1 MNKTSYATE
10 HVTSTLRAARTA
22 RGLSQRELSV
32 NSAVPQG
39 HISRIENGSVDLR
52 LSNLV
57 ALARAL
63 DLELMLVPR
72 QSVPAVRSVARSAAT
87 GAPGPGKAGRRVR
100 RELALLEETL
110 GSLPPRL
117 QSRNDVGR
125 LRRHVRELSHFAPA
139 LLDIEVI
146 RDVNRALDA
155 LVRGEGDPAAIGRPL
170 ARLVELRNAL
180 AHNRIA
186 RDEAEPA
193 RPVYIL
199 EDDG

>member
-10 HVTSTLRAARTA
+10 HVTNTLRAARTA

-87 GAPGPGKAGRRVR
+87 DAPGPGKTGRRIR
-100 RELALLEETL
+100 RELALMQETL
-110 GSLPPRL
+110 GSLPPQFR
-117 QSRNDVGR
+117 SRNDLGQ

-146 RDVNRALDA
+146 RDVKQALDA
-155 LVRGEGDPAAIGRPL
+155 LVRGEGNPAAIRRPL
-170 ARLVELRNAL
+170 ARLQELRNAL

-186 RDEAEPA
+186 RDETEPA
-193 RPVYIL
+193 QPAYSL

>member
-1 MNKTSYATE
+1 MNKSSHATE
-10 HVTSTLRAARTA
+10 HVTSTLRAARAA

-39 HISRIENGSVDLR
+39 HISRIENGAVDLR

-72 QSVPAVRSVARSAAT
+72 QAVPAVRSVARSAAT
-87 GAPGPGKAGRRVR
+87 GAAVPGQAGRRVR
-100 RELALLEETL
+100 RELALMQEAL

-117 QSRNDVGR
+117 QSRNDLGQ
-125 LRRHVRELSHFAPA
+125 LRRHIGELAHFAPA
-139 LLDIEVI
+139 LLDIRVI
-146 RDVNRALDA
+146 RDVNQALDA
-155 LVRGEGDPAAIGRPL
+155 LVRGKGDPAAIRRLL
-170 ARLVELRNAL
+170 ARLQELRNAL

-186 RDEAEPA
+186 RDETGPA
-193 RPVYIL
+193 RPAYSL

>member
-1 MNKTSYATE
+1 MNEVSHVTE
-10 HVTSTLRAARTA
+10 HVTSTLRAARAA

-72 QSVPAVRSVARSAAT
+72 QAVPAVRSVARSAAAGT
-87 GAPGPGKAGRRVR
+87 AGQGKAGRRGR
-100 RELALLEETL
+100 RALARVQEAL

-117 QSRNDVGR
+117 QARNDLGQ
-125 LRRHVRELSHFAPA
+125 LRRHVRELSRFAPA

-146 RDVNRALDA
+146 RDVNQALDA
-155 LVRGEGDPAAIGRPL
+155 LVRGEGDPAAIQRPL
-170 ARLVELRNAL
+170 ARLQELRDAL

-186 RDEAEPA
+186 RDETEPA
-193 RPVYIL
+193 RPAYSL